1 MLLEPYGKQ
10 AKKGDNIT
18 IRSGKFGTN
27 LRGRARITSRKD
39 KSKLADMAREK
50 DLDLTNPADRR
61 KANSLVRQNQMKN
74 RVNNPDR

>member
-1 MLLEPYGKQ
+1 MTGIGAAGTIWQ
-10 AKKGDNIT
+10 ASKKGDNIT

-50 DLDLTNPADRR
+50 GLDLTNPADRR
-61 KANSLVRQNQMKN
+61 KQIHWFVKIK
-74 RVNNPDR
+74 